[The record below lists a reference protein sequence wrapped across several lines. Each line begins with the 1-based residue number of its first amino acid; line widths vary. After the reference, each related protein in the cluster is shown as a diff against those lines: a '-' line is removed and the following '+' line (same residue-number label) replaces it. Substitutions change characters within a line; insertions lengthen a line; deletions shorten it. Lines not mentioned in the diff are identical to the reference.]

1 MARIKVT
8 LGNWLWKDYIKIT
21 TSISYMSSAIG
32 SLKFPFPLKP
42 DQLSAVESW
51 INKGCRGSVIYS
63 TGTGKTEIAFESARR
78 ASLLDTVNKNN
89 IPANT
94 EPYNILFLVPRI
106 VLIEQNIIRLQKY
119 NIPPESIGA
128 FYGEKKN
135 HREITISTYQSTV
148 NNHQLIEDSKMVI
161 LDEVHLLS
169 NTAFSFKNLF
179 KVITSNPSRR
189 ILGLTATI
197 NELDPRYKEIIEI
210 IPPVKKY
217 LIKEAVDDGR
227 LAKPEIIT
235 LEVTLTSEEREI
247 YRKTSE
253 TIRNI
258 SYKLNAYDPSV
269 ISKILYQGGMR
280 AKYAKEWFNQ
290 VKIRKDLLNS
300 SRRKLDRAVTIIE
313 KHRDEKLMV
322 FSETIESIT
331 KLREILITKNIK
343 SEIIHSK
350 IKTKE
355 RKLILEKWGTDF
367 FPLLSVH
374 TLEIGFDIPQVG
386 IAIILSNTS
395 NINQI
400 AQRIGRVIRKT
411 AEKKS
416 ASIYLVYAK
425 ETKDNNILRMVD
437 KAVGTKTNKAT
448 RKGTKQT
455 KITDSFK

>member
-1 MARIKVT
+1 MSPAIK
-8 LGNWLWKDYIKIT
+8 
-21 TSISYMSSAIG
+21 

-42 DQLSAVESW
+42 DQLAAVESW
-51 INKGCRGSVIYS
+51 LKNGGRGSVIYS
-63 TGTGKTEIAFESARR
+63 TGTGKTEIAFECARKICI
-78 ASLLDTVNKNN
+78 LDTIINN
-89 IPANT
+89 SITAEEN
-94 EPYNILFLVPRI
+94 PYNILFLVPRI
-106 VLIEQNIIRLQKY
+106 ILIEQNMVRLQKY

-135 HREITISTYQSTV
+135 HKEITISTYQSTI
-148 NNHQLIEDSKMVI
+148 NNHQLIKSARMVI

-179 KVITSNPSRR
+179 KVITSDPNRR

-197 NELDPRYKEIIEI
+197 NELDTRYTEIIEA

-227 LAKPEIIT
+227 LAKPKIIT
-235 LEVTLTSEEREI
+235 LDVTLTSEEREI

-253 TIRNI
+253 MIRNI
-258 SYKLNAYDPSV
+258 SFKLNAYDPGV
-269 ISKILYQGGMR
+269 ITKILYQGGMR
-280 AKYAKEWFNQ
+280 SKYAKEWFKQ

-300 SRRKLDRAVTIIE
+300 SKRKLDSAVTIIE
-313 KHRDEKLMV
+313 KHRNEKMMV

-331 KLREILITKNIK
+331 KLRELLVTKNIE

-355 RKLILEKWGTDF
+355 RKLILEKWGTEF

-411 AEKKS
+411 KEKNS
-416 ASIYLVYAK
+416 ASIYLIYAK
-425 ETKDNNILRMVD
+425 ETKDNNIVRMVD
-437 KAVGTKTNKAT
+437 KAVGTKSNKT
-448 RKGTKQT
+448 IRKGSKQT